1 MNKALLRSVMTLHGD
16 TNKSLAA
23 FLNISEKSVSDKI
36 NENNTEFKQS
46 EIDAIIDR
54 YALTNEQLRNIF
66 FS

>member
-1 MNKALLRSVMTLHGD
+1 MNKALLRSVMALHGD
-16 TNKSLAA
+16 TNRSLAEY
-23 FLNISEKSVSDKI
+23 LNISEKSISDKI

-66 FS
+66 FN

>member
-16 TNKSLAA
+16 TNKSLAEY
-23 FLNISEKSVSDKI
+23 LNISEKSISDKI

-54 YALTNEQLRNIF
+54 YSLTNEQLRNIF